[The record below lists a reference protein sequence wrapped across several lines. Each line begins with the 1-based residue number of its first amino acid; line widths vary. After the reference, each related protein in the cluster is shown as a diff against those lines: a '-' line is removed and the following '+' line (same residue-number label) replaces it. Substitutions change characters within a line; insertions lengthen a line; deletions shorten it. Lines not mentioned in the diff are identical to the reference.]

1 MIAVKLQRRF
11 SSMQSKT
18 SADTLLKLKKNIN
31 ISKCMV
37 YIIFLVVLS
46 LFAIFIGGSFFS
58 LNNILNIIRQ
68 TAVVSMIAV
77 TMTFVIAI
85 GEIDLSVGSTIGLS
99 GLMAALVLQSTDN
112 IPLAILAALAVGLVV
127 GLINGLL
134 IVALNLPSFLVTLG
148 MQMVLVGT
156 SMWITNTTA
165 IPIGNTTFTFIFGGG
180 SVGKLPLL
188 LPWVL
193 ITGAVGYIVLNRTPY
208 GKKVLAVGGNA
219 TSARYSGINV
229 KKIVVYV
236 FVYSSLMAALGGM
249 LYAGRMS
256 SGRYTFGDGLELD
269 AIASVILGGTSM
281 AGGNGSIVGAI
292 IGSLLIG
299 TINNGLMFFGL
310 STAQQTVAKGA
321 IIILSVA
328 LSALVSLR
336 DNNNK

>member
-1 MIAVKLQRRF
+1 
-11 SSMQSKT
+11 MQSKT
-18 SADTLLKLKKNIN
+18 SAETLLKLKKNIN

-165 IPIGNTTFTFIFGGG
+165 IPIGNATFTFIFGGG
-180 SVGKLPLL
+180 SIGKLPLL
-188 LPWVL
+188 LLWVL

>member
-1 MIAVKLQRRF
+1 MTGV
-11 SSMQSKT
+11 
-18 SADTLLKLKKNIN
+18 
-31 ISKCMV
+31 
-37 YIIFLVVLS
+37 
-46 LFAIFIGGSFFS
+46 
-58 LNNILNIIRQ
+58 Q
-68 TAVVSMIAV
+68 TC
-77 TMTFVIAI
+77 
-85 GEIDLSVGSTIGLS
+85 
-99 GLMAALVLQSTDN
+99 AL
-112 IPLAILAALAVGLVV
+112 
-127 GLINGLL
+127 
-134 IVALNLPSFLVTLG
+134 
-148 MQMVLVGT
+148 
-156 SMWITNTTA
+156 
-165 IPIGNTTFTFIFGGG
+165 PI
-180 SVGKLPLL
+180 
-188 LPWVL
+188 
-193 ITGAVGYIVLNRTPY
+193 YIVLNRTPY

-336 DNNNK
+336 DNNYK

>member
-18 SADTLLKLKKNIN
+18 SAETLLKLKKNIN

-180 SVGKLPLL
+180 SIGKLPLL
-188 LPWVL
+188 LLWVL

-256 SGRYTFGDGLELD
+256 SGRYTFGDSLELD

>member
-1 MIAVKLQRRF
+1 
-11 SSMQSKT
+11 MQSKT

-85 GEIDLSVGSTIGLS
+85 GEIDLSVGS

-180 SVGKLPLL
+180 SIGKLPLL
-188 LPWVL
+188 LLWVL

>member
-180 SVGKLPLL
+180 SIGKLPVLL
-188 LPWVL
+188 LWVL
-193 ITGAVGYIVLNRTPY
+193 ITGAVGYVVLNRTPY

>member
-1 MIAVKLQRRF
+1 
-11 SSMQSKT
+11 MQSKT

-85 GEIDLSVGSTIGLS
+85 GEIDLSVGSSIGLS

-180 SVGKLPLL
+180 SIGKLPLL
-188 LPWVL
+188 LLWVL

>member
-180 SVGKLPLL
+180 SIDKLPLL
-188 LPWVL
+188 LLWVL

-310 STAQQTVAKGA
+310 STAQQTVDKGA

>member
-1 MIAVKLQRRF
+1 
-11 SSMQSKT
+11 MQSKT
-18 SADTLLKLKKNIN
+18 SAETLLKLKKNIN

-68 TAVVSMIAV
+68 TAVASMIAV

-180 SVGKLPLL
+180 SIGKLPLL
-188 LPWVL
+188 LLWVL

>member
-180 SVGKLPLL
+180 SIGKLPLL
-188 LPWVL
+188 LLWVL

-269 AIASVILGGTSM
+269 AIASVILGGTS
-281 AGGNGSIVGAI
+281 

>member
-1 MIAVKLQRRF
+1 
-11 SSMQSKT
+11 MQSKT

-165 IPIGNTTFTFIFGGG
+165 IPIGNTTFTFTFGGG
-180 SVGKLPLL
+180 SIGKLPLL
-188 LPWVL
+188 LLWVL

-236 FVYSSLMAALGGM
+236 FVYSSLIAALGGM

-281 AGGNGSIVGAI
+281 AGGNGSIVGAV

>member
-1 MIAVKLQRRF
+1 
-11 SSMQSKT
+11 MQSKT

-165 IPIGNTTFTFIFGGG
+165 IPIGNTTFTFTFGGG
-180 SVGKLPLL
+180 SIGKLPLL
-188 LPWVL
+188 LLWVL

-292 IGSLLIG
+292 IGALLIG

>member
-1 MIAVKLQRRF
+1 
-11 SSMQSKT
+11 MQSKT
-18 SADTLLKLKKNIN
+18 SAETLLKLKKNIN

-180 SVGKLPLL
+180 SIGKLPLL
-188 LPWVL
+188 LLWVL

-310 STAQQTVAKGA
+310 STAQQTVDKGA

>member
-68 TAVVSMIAV
+68 IAVVSMIAV

-180 SVGKLPLL
+180 SIGKLPLL
-188 LPWVL
+188 LLWVL

>member
-1 MIAVKLQRRF
+1 
-11 SSMQSKT
+11 MQSKT

-180 SVGKLPLL
+180 SIGKLPLL
-188 LPWVL
+188 LLWVL

-321 IIILSVA
+321 IILSVA

>member
-18 SADTLLKLKKNIN
+18 SAETLLKLKKNIN

-68 TAVVSMIAV
+68 TAVASMIAV

-180 SVGKLPLL
+180 SIGKLPLL
-188 LPWVL
+188 LLWVL

-281 AGGNGSIVGAI
+281 AGGNGSIVGAF

>member
-180 SVGKLPLL
+180 SIGKLPLL
-188 LPWVL
+188 LLWVL

-328 LSALVSLR
+328 LSALVSLH

>member
-180 SVGKLPLL
+180 SIGKLPLL
-188 LPWVL
+188 LLWVL

>member
-1 MIAVKLQRRF
+1 
-11 SSMQSKT
+11 MQSKT

-112 IPLAILAALAVGLVV
+112 TPLAILAALAVGLVV

-180 SVGKLPLL
+180 SIGKLPLL
-188 LPWVL
+188 LLWVL

>member
-180 SVGKLPLL
+180 SIGKLPLL
-188 LPWVL
+188 LLWVL

-310 STAQQTVAKGA
+310 STAQQTVDKGA

>member
-180 SVGKLPLL
+180 SIDKLPLL
-188 LPWVL
+188 LLWVL

>member
-165 IPIGNTTFTFIFGGG
+165 IPIGNATFTFIFGGG
-180 SVGKLPLL
+180 SIGKLPLL
-188 LPWVL
+188 LLWVL

-236 FVYSSLMAALGGM
+236 FVYSSLIAALGGM

>member
-1 MIAVKLQRRF
+1 
-11 SSMQSKT
+11 
-18 SADTLLKLKKNIN
+18 
-31 ISKCMV
+31 
-37 YIIFLVVLS
+37 
-46 LFAIFIGGSFFS
+46 
-58 LNNILNIIRQ
+58 
-68 TAVVSMIAV
+68 MIAV

-180 SVGKLPLL
+180 SIGKLPLL
-188 LPWVL
+188 LLWVL

>member
-99 GLMAALVLQSTDN
+99 GLMAALVLQSTDS

-180 SVGKLPLL
+180 SIGKLPLL
-188 LPWVL
+188 LLWVL

>member
-1 MIAVKLQRRF
+1 
-11 SSMQSKT
+11 MQSKT

-165 IPIGNTTFTFIFGGG
+165 IPIGNTTFTFTFGGG
-180 SVGKLPLL
+180 SIGKFPLL
-188 LPWVL
+188 LLWVL

>member
-18 SADTLLKLKKNIN
+18 SAETLLKLKKNIN

-68 TAVVSMIAV
+68 TAVASMIAV

-180 SVGKLPLL
+180 SIGKLPLL
-188 LPWVL
+188 LLWVL

-321 IIILSVA
+321 IIIHSVA

>member
-1 MIAVKLQRRF
+1 
-11 SSMQSKT
+11 MQSKT

-180 SVGKLPLL
+180 SIGKLPLL
-188 LPWVL
+188 LLWVL

-336 DNNNK
+336 DNNHK

>member
-1 MIAVKLQRRF
+1 
-11 SSMQSKT
+11 MQSKT
-18 SADTLLKLKKNIN
+18 SAETLLKLKKNIN

-180 SVGKLPLL
+180 SIGKLPLL
-188 LPWVL
+188 LLWVL

-229 KKIVVYV
+229 KKVVVYV

>member
-112 IPLAILAALAVGLVV
+112 IPLVILAALAVGLVV
-127 GLINGLL
+127 GLVNGLL

-180 SVGKLPLL
+180 SIGKLPLL
-188 LPWVL
+188 LLWVL

>member
-180 SVGKLPLL
+180 SIGKLPLL
-188 LPWVL
+188 LLWVL

-281 AGGNGSIVGAI
+281 AGGNGSIGGAI

>member
-85 GEIDLSVGSTIGLS
+85 GEIYLSVGSTIGLS

-180 SVGKLPLL
+180 SIGKLPLL
-188 LPWVL
+188 LLWVL

>member
-77 TMTFVIAI
+77 TMTFVIAL

-180 SVGKLPLL
+180 SIGKLPLL
-188 LPWVL
+188 LLWVL

>member
-134 IVALNLPSFLVTLG
+134 IVTLNLPSFLVTLG

-180 SVGKLPLL
+180 SIGKLPLL
-188 LPWVL
+188 LLWVL

>member
-1 MIAVKLQRRF
+1 
-11 SSMQSKT
+11 MQSKT

-99 GLMAALVLQSTDN
+99 GLMAALVLQSTDS

-180 SVGKLPLL
+180 SIGKLPLL
-188 LPWVL
+188 LLWVL

-236 FVYSSLMAALGGM
+236 FVYSSLIAALGGM

-281 AGGNGSIVGAI
+281 AGGNGSIVGAV

-299 TINNGLMFFGL
+299 TINNGLIFFGL

>member
-1 MIAVKLQRRF
+1 
-11 SSMQSKT
+11 MQSKT

-180 SVGKLPLL
+180 SIGKLPLL
-188 LPWVL
+188 LLWVL

-236 FVYSSLMAALGGM
+236 FVYSSLMAALVGM

>member
-180 SVGKLPLL
+180 SIGKLPLL
-188 LPWVL
+188 LLWVL

-229 KKIVVYV
+229 KKVVVYV
-236 FVYSSLMAALGGM
+236 FVYSSLIAALGGM

>member
-1 MIAVKLQRRF
+1 
-11 SSMQSKT
+11 MQSKT

-165 IPIGNTTFTFIFGGG
+165 IPIGNTTFTFTFGGG
-180 SVGKLPLL
+180 SIGKLPLL
-188 LPWVL
+188 LLWVL

-219 TSARYSGINV
+219 TSACYSGINV
-229 KKIVVYV
+229 KKIVVFV

>member
-46 LFAIFIGGSFFS
+46 LFAIFIGGSFSS

-156 SMWITNTTA
+156 SMWINNTTA

-180 SVGKLPLL
+180 SIGKLPLL
-188 LPWVL
+188 LLWVL

>member
-1 MIAVKLQRRF
+1 
-11 SSMQSKT
+11 MQSKT

-99 GLMAALVLQSTDN
+99 GLMAALVLQSTDS

-165 IPIGNTTFTFIFGGG
+165 IPIGNTTFTFTFGGG
-180 SVGKLPLL
+180 SIGKLPLL
-188 LPWVL
+188 LLWVL